1 MSLKKQK
8 NTSVKKVTRNVLA
21 QPYEFIWPILKSD
34 DEINELSDILK
45 ELLPKKKCK
54 KKLSWTQLRKLSKE
68 ERKEVNK
75 LSADE
80 LDVNVNKIILGVNAV
95 TRAVEKKDICCILV
109 EANVDPMLMIKHI
122 ILMGQNKNIPV
133 VLLSGLKKI
142 CLEKIGFAS
151 LTIGLKKSEAEL
163 NSHFYKLYEKISH
176 LSQSLPAPKSP
187 KELFPSDKFES
198 EPVPSPESEP
208 ETPKIQSKPFNPS
221 SVYKYRSSTSER
233 VFQPPE
239 FRAEEEFISLAHIA
253 EDKNDHAPKKRYM
266 DLPKNNSSD
275 KKDKLMDQEEAEPEK
290 IKLTVYQPLKV
301 KQIQKN
307 PKRLKATKVPKPKKK
322 IPIKKKN

>member
-8 NTSVKKVTRNVLA
+8 NTSVKKITRNVLA

-75 LSADE
+75 LSEDE

-122 ILMGQNKNIPV
+122 IVMGQNKNIPV
-133 VLLSGLKKI
+133 VLLPGLKKI

-163 NSHFYKLYEKISH
+163 NSHFYKLYEKISY

-187 KELFPSDKFES
+187 KELFPSDKFEP
-198 EPVPSPESEP
+198 EPVSSPEP
-208 ETPKIQSKPFNPS
+208 GPVTPKTKSKPFNPS

-253 EDKNDHAPKKRYM
+253 EEKNNHAPKKRYIAVN
-266 DLPKNNSSD
+266 LLKNNSSD
-275 KKDKLMDQEEAEPEK
+275 KKDEPMEQEEAKPEK
-290 IKLTVYQPLKV
+290 IKFT
-301 KQIQKN
+301 IN
-307 PKRLKATKVPKPKKK
+307 D
-322 IPIKKKN
+322 